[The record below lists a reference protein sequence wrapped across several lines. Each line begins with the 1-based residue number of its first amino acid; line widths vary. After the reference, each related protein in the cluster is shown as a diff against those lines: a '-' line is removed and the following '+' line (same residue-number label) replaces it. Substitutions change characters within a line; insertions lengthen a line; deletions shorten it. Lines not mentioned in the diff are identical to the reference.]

1 MSKRDELEAR
11 CLEVKELQVLGMKAG
26 DIALVYGVSERTIW
40 NYLRR
45 ARKLFSRTA
54 RNLNHEEILGETV
67 RILESIRLK
76 ALRHFHQAEANN
88 AVKVGYLNTALKT
101 TEKLMQLYQEVGV
114 LVKVPERL
122 AVEERIPFENAEVR
136 KAYISFLK
144 LAREKGEKNLGL

>member
-1 MSKRDELEAR
+1 
-11 CLEVKELQVLGMKAG
+11 
-26 DIALVYGVSERTIW
+26 
-40 NYLRR
+40 
-45 ARKLFSRTA
+45 
-54 RNLNHEEILGETV
+54 
-67 RILESIRLK
+67 
-76 ALRHFHQAEANN
+76 
-88 AVKVGYLNTALKT
+88 VGYLNTALKT